1 MRSGTRRFGML
12 GSRRFRLWAV
22 PAVALV
28 ITFAALAW
36 FSPMLS
42 VREVRIEGAA
52 GAIPEDQVRELLQ
65 IPDRGSILRI
75 DTAAMAQR
83 VASIPKVRSARVQR
97 VLPSTV
103 RVRIEPRTPVL
114 YYDTAEGAHLLDADG
129 IEYAIEPA
137 PIGVPKLETEKPGS
151 ADALTRAAV
160 SVVRVL
166 PPELTA
172 QVDSVHAETVSDI
185 SLTLRDGRT
194 VLWGSSED
202 GERKSAV
209 VLPLLTRPG
218 SVFDVSSPSLVTV
231 K

>member
-1 MRSGTRRFGML
+1 MF

-28 ITFAALAW
+28 LTFAALAW

-42 VREVRIEGAA
+42 VREVQIEGA
-52 GAIPEDQVRELLQ
+52 GAIPEDRIRELLQ
-65 IPDRGSILRI
+65 IPDQGSILRI

-151 ADALTRAAV
+151 ADALTRAAIA
-160 SVVRVL
+160 VVRVL
-166 PPELTA
+166 PPELTV
-172 QVDSVHAETVSDI
+172 QVDSVRADTVSDI

-218 SVFDVSSPSLVTV
+218 TVFDVSSPSLVTV

>member
-1 MRSGTRRFGML
+1 MRSGTRRFGVGGL
-12 GSRRFRLWAV
+12 RRFRLWAV
-22 PAVALV
+22 LAVALV
-28 ITFAALAW
+28 TALAGLAW
-36 FSPMLS
+36 FSPVLS
-42 VREVRIEGAA
+42 VREVRIEGA
-52 GAIPEDQVRELLQ
+52 GAIPEDRIRELLQ
-65 IPDRGSILRI
+65 IPDQGSILRL

-114 YYDTAEGAHLLDADG
+114 YYDTPEGAHLLDADG
-129 IEYAIEPA
+129 IEYAVEPA
-137 PIGVPKLETEKPGS
+137 PIGVPKLLTGRPGT
-151 ADALTRAAV
+151 ADPLTRSAIG
-160 SVVRVL
+160 VVRVL
-166 PPELTA
+166 PPELA
-172 QVDSVHAETVSDI
+172 VQVDTVRADSVSDV

-218 SVFDVSSPSLVTV
+218 TVFDVSSPSLVTV

>member
-1 MRSGTRRFGML
+1 MF

-28 ITFAALAW
+28 LTFAALAW

-42 VREVRIEGAA
+42 VREVRIEGA
-52 GAIPEDQVRELLQ
+52 GAIPEDRIRELLQ
-65 IPDRGSILRI
+65 IPDQGSILRI

-151 ADALTRAAV
+151 ADALTRAAIA
-160 SVVRVL
+160 VVRVL
-166 PPELTA
+166 PPELTV
-172 QVDSVHAETVSDI
+172 QLDSVRAETVSDI

-218 SVFDVSSPSLVTV
+218 TVFDVSSPSLVTV

>member
-1 MRSGTRRFGML
+1 MGGLRRY
-12 GSRRFRLWAV
+12 RLWAL
-22 PAVALV
+22 PALAVLITLV
-28 ITFAALAW
+28 ALAW
-36 FSPMLS
+36 FTPLMS
-42 VREVRIEGAA
+42 VREVRIEGA
-52 GAIPEDQVRELLQ
+52 GAIPEDEIRELLQ
-65 IPDRGSILRI
+65 VPATGSILRI
-75 DTAAMAQR
+75 DTAAMAAR
-83 VASIPKVRSARVQR
+83 VATMPKVRSARVQR

-103 RVRIEPRTPVL
+103 RVRIEERAPVL
-114 YYDTAEGAHLLDADG
+114 YYDTPEGAHLLDAGG

-137 PIGVPKLETEKPGS
+137 PIGVPKLRTASPSG

-160 SVVRVL
+160 TVATVL
-166 PPELTA
+166 PPELEA
-172 QVDSVHAETVSDI
+172 QVETVHAEGASNI

-218 SVFDVSSPSLVTV
+218 TVFDVSSPSLVTV

>member
-1 MRSGTRRFGML
+1 MF

-36 FSPMLS
+36 FSPLLS
-42 VREVRIEGAA
+42 VREVRIVGA
-52 GAIPEDQVRELLQ
+52 GAIPEEDIRELLQ
-65 IPDRGSILRI
+65 IPDQGSILRI
-75 DTAAMAQR
+75 DTAGMAQR
-83 VASIPKVRSARVQR
+83 VASIPKVRSAQVQR
-97 VLPSTV
+97 VLPATV

-137 PIGVPKLETEKPGS
+137 PIGVPQLVTEKPGS
-151 ADALTRAAV
+151 TDVLTRAAIAV
-160 SVVRVL
+160 ARVL
-166 PPELTA
+166 PPELKV
-172 QVDSVHAETVSDI
+172 QVDSVRAETVSDI

-218 SVFDVSSPSLVTV
+218 TVFDVSSPSLVTV
-231 K
+231 R

>member
-1 MRSGTRRFGML
+1 MARTGTRRFG
-12 GSRRFRLWAV
+12 GSGLRRYRLWAL

-36 FSPMLS
+36 FTPLLS
-42 VREVRIEGAA
+42 VRQVRIEGA
-52 GAIPEDQVRELLQ
+52 GAIPKDRIEDLLQ
-65 IPDRGSILRI
+65 VPERGSILRI
-75 DTAAMAQR
+75 DTAAMAAR

-103 RVRIEPRTPVL
+103 RVRIEERTPVL
-114 YYDTAEGAHLLDADG
+114 YYDTPEGAHLLDSES

-137 PIGVPKLETEKPGS
+137 PIGVPQLLTARPGGT
-151 ADALTRAAV
+151 DTLTRAAIT
-160 SVVRVL
+160 VVTAL
-166 PPELTA
+166 PPELEI
-172 QVDSVHAETVSDI
+172 QVETVHADTVSDI

-218 SVFDVSSPSLVTV
+218 TVFDVSSPSLVTV

>member
-1 MRSGTRRFGML
+1 MF

-28 ITFAALAW
+28 LTFAALAW

-42 VREVRIEGAA
+42 VREVRIEGA
-52 GAIPEDQVRELLQ
+52 GAIPEDRIRELLQ
-65 IPDRGSILRI
+65 IPDQGSILRI

-114 YYDTAEGAHLLDADG
+114 YYDTTEGAHLLDADG

-151 ADALTRAAV
+151 ADALTKAAIA
-160 SVVRVL
+160 VVRVL
-166 PPELTA
+166 PPELTV
-172 QVDSVHAETVSDI
+172 QVDSVRAETVSDI

-218 SVFDVSSPSLVTV
+218 TVFDVSSPSLVTV

>member
-1 MRSGTRRFGML
+1 MF

-28 ITFAALAW
+28 LTFAALAW

-42 VREVRIEGAA
+42 VREVRIEGA
-52 GAIPEDQVRELLQ
+52 GAIPEDRIRELLQ
-65 IPDRGSILRI
+65 IPDQGSILRI

-114 YYDTAEGAHLLDADG
+114 YYDTPEGAHLLDADG

-137 PIGVPKLETEKPGS
+137 PIGVPKLETGKPGS
-151 ADALTRAAV
+151 ADPLTRAAIA
-160 SVVRVL
+160 VVRVL
-166 PPELTA
+166 PPELTV
-172 QVDSVHAETVSDI
+172 QVDSVRAETVSDI

-218 SVFDVSSPSLVTV
+218 TVFDVSSPSLVTV
-231 K
+231 R

>member
-1 MRSGTRRFGML
+1 MF

-28 ITFAALAW
+28 LTFAALAW

-42 VREVRIEGAA
+42 VREVQIEGA
-52 GAIPEDQVRELLQ
+52 GAIPEDRIRELLQ
-65 IPDRGSILRI
+65 IPDQGSILRI

-151 ADALTRAAV
+151 ADALTRAAIA
-160 SVVRVL
+160 VVRVL
-166 PPELTA
+166 PPELTV

-218 SVFDVSSPSLVTV
+218 TVFDVSSPSLVTV

>member
-1 MRSGTRRFGML
+1 MF

-42 VREVRIEGAA
+42 VREVRIEGA
-52 GAIPEDQVRELLQ
+52 GAIPEDRIRELLQ

-75 DTAAMAQR
+75 DTAEMAQR

-129 IEYAIEPA
+129 IEYAIEPV
-137 PIGVPKLETEKPGS
+137 PIGVPKLETEQPGS
-151 ADALTRAAV
+151 ADPLTRAAV

-166 PPELTA
+166 PPELRV
-172 QVDSVHAETVSDI
+172 QVDSVLAETVSDI

-218 SVFDVSSPSLVTV
+218 TVFDVSSPSLVTV

>member
-1 MRSGTRRFGML
+1 ML

-52 GAIPEDQVRELLQ
+52 GVIPEDQVRELLQ

-83 VASIPKVRSARVQR
+83 VASIAKVRSARVQR

-129 IEYAIEPA
+129 VEYAIEPA

-166 PPELTA
+166 PPELTV

>member
-1 MRSGTRRFGML
+1 MRSGTRRFGVGGL
-12 GSRRFRLWAV
+12 RRFRLWAV
-22 PAVALV
+22 VAVAVV
-28 ITFAALAW
+28 ITVVALAW
-36 FSPMLS
+36 FTPVLS
-42 VREVRIEGAA
+42 VREVRIEGAHA
-52 GAIPEDQVRELLQ
+52 VPEDKIRELLQ
-65 IPDRGSILRI
+65 IPGQGSILRI
-75 DTAAMAQR
+75 DTAAMAAR
-83 VASIPKVRSARVQR
+83 VASIPTVRSARVQR

-103 RVRIEPRTPVL
+103 RVRIEERTPVL
-114 YYDTAEGAHLLDADG
+114 YYDTPEGAHLLDADG
-129 IEYAIEPA
+129 VEYAIEPA
-137 PIGVPKLETEKPGS
+137 PIGVPELLTERPGT
-151 ADALTRAAV
+151 ADVLTRAAIAVV
-160 SVVRVL
+160 SVL
-166 PPELTA
+166 PPQLTV

>member
-1 MRSGTRRFGML
+1 ML

-22 PAVALV
+22 PAVALAL
-28 ITFAALAW
+28 TFAALAW

-42 VREVRIEGAA
+42 VREVQIEGA
-52 GAIPEDQVRELLQ
+52 GAIPEDRIRELLQ
-65 IPDRGSILRI
+65 IPDQGSILRI

-151 ADALTRAAV
+151 ADALTRAAIA
-160 SVVRVL
+160 VVRVL
-166 PPELTA
+166 PPGLTV
-172 QVDSVHAETVSDI
+172 QVDSVRAETVSDI

-218 SVFDVSSPSLVTV
+218 TVFDVSSPSLVTV

>member
-1 MRSGTRRFGML
+1 MRSGARRFGVF

-42 VREVRIEGAA
+42 VREVRIEGA
-52 GAIPEDQVRELLQ
+52 GAIPEDRIRELLQ
-65 IPDRGSILRI
+65 IPDQGSILRI

-137 PIGVPKLETEKPGS
+137 PIGVPNLVTAKPGS
-151 ADALTRAAV
+151 GDVLTRAAIA
-160 SVVRVL
+160 VVRAL
-166 PPELTA
+166 PKELTV
-172 QVDSVHAETVSDI
+172 QVDSVRAETVSDI

-218 SVFDVSSPSLVTV
+218 TVFDVSSPSLVTV

>member
-1 MRSGTRRFGML
+1 MF

-28 ITFAALAW
+28 LTFAALAW

-42 VREVRIEGAA
+42 VREVRIEGA
-52 GAIPEDQVRELLQ
+52 GAIPEDRIRELLQ
-65 IPDRGSILRI
+65 IPDQGSILRI

-114 YYDTAEGAHLLDADG
+114 YYDTPEGAHLLDADG

-151 ADALTRAAV
+151 ADALTRAAIA
-160 SVVRVL
+160 VVRVL
-166 PPELTA
+166 PPELTV
-172 QVDSVHAETVSDI
+172 QVDSVRAETVSDI

>member
-1 MRSGTRRFGML
+1 MIR
-12 GSRRFRLWAV
+12 SRRFRLWAV

-28 ITFAALAW
+28 ITVAALAW

-42 VREVRIEGAA
+42 VRKVQIEGA
-52 GAIPEDQVRELLQ
+52 GAISEERVRELLQ
-65 IPDRGSILRI
+65 IPDQGSILRI

-83 VASIPKVRSARVQR
+83 VASIPKVRSVRVQR

-103 RVRIEPRTPVL
+103 RVWIEPRTPVL
-114 YYDTAEGAHLLDADG
+114 YYDTVEGAHLLDADG
-129 IEYAIEPA
+129 IEYAVEPA
-137 PIGVPKLETEKPGS
+137 PIGVPKLVTEKPGS
-151 ADALTRAAV
+151 ADVLTRAAV
-160 SVVRVL
+160 AVVRVL
-166 PPELTA
+166 PPELTV
-172 QVDSVHAETVSDI
+172 QVDTVHAETVSDI

-218 SVFDVSSPSLVTV
+218 TVFDVSSPSLVTV

>member
-1 MRSGTRRFGML
+1 M
-12 GSRRFRLWAV
+12 WAV
-22 PAVALV
+22 LAAVLATALV
-28 ITFAALAW
+28 ALAW
-36 FSPMLS
+36 FSPVLS
-42 VREVRIEGAA
+42 VREVRIEGA
-52 GAIPEDQVRELLQ
+52 GAIPEDEIRQLLQ
-65 IPDRGSILRI
+65 IPDQGSILRL

-114 YYDTAEGAHLLDADG
+114 YYDTPEGAHLLDTDG

-137 PIGVPKLETEKPGS
+137 PIGVPKLLTDRPGT
-151 ADALTRAAV
+151 ADPLTRSAIG
-160 SVVRVL
+160 VVRAL
-166 PPELTA
+166 PPELVL
-172 QVDSVHAETVSDI
+172 QVDTVQAKSVSDI

-218 SVFDVSSPSLVTV
+218 TVFDVSSPSLVTV

>member
-1 MRSGTRRFGML
+1 MRSGARRFGVF

-42 VREVRIEGAA
+42 VREVRIEGA
-52 GAIPEDQVRELLQ
+52 GAIPEDRIRELLQ
-65 IPDRGSILRI
+65 IPDQGSILRI

-137 PIGVPKLETEKPGS
+137 PIGVPNLVTAKPGS
-151 ADALTRAAV
+151 GDVLTRAAIA
-160 SVVRVL
+160 VVRAL
-166 PPELTA
+166 PKELTV

-218 SVFDVSSPSLVTV
+218 TVFDVSSPSLVTV

>member
-1 MRSGTRRFGML
+1 ML

>member
-1 MRSGTRRFGML
+1 MRAGTPRFGVGGL
-12 GSRRFRLWAV
+12 RRFRLWAL
-22 PAVALV
+22 PALALV
-28 ITFAALAW
+28 ITLAALAW
-36 FSPMLS
+36 FSPLLS
-42 VREVRIEGAA
+42 VREVRIDGA
-52 GAIPEDQVRELLQ
+52 GEIPEEQIRELLRV
-65 IPDRGSILRI
+65 PETGSILRI
-75 DTAAMAQR
+75 DTAAMAAR
-83 VASIPKVRSARVQR
+83 VATIPKVRSARVQR

-114 YYDTAEGAHLLDADG
+114 YYDSPEGAHLLDADG

-137 PIGVPKLETEKPGS
+137 PIGVPQLVTARPGG
-151 ADALTRAAV
+151 ADELTRAAV
-160 SVVRVL
+160 VVARVL
-166 PPELTA
+166 PPALEV
-172 QVDSVHAETVSDI
+172 QVETLRAAGPSEI

-218 SVFDVSSPSLVTV
+218 TVFDVSSPSLVTV

>member
-1 MRSGTRRFGML
+1 ML
-12 GSRRFRLWAV
+12 
-22 PAVALV
+22 AVALV
-28 ITFAALAW
+28 TALAGLAW
-36 FSPMLS
+36 FSPVLS
-42 VREVRIEGAA
+42 VREVRIEGA
-52 GAIPEDQVRELLQ
+52 GAIPEDRIRELLQ
-65 IPDRGSILRI
+65 IPDQGSILRL

-114 YYDTAEGAHLLDADG
+114 YYDTPEGAHLLDADG
-129 IEYAIEPA
+129 IEYAVEPA
-137 PIGVPKLETEKPGS
+137 PIGVPKLLTGRPGT
-151 ADALTRAAV
+151 ADPLTRSAIG
-160 SVVRVL
+160 VVRVL
-166 PPELTA
+166 PPELA
-172 QVDSVHAETVSDI
+172 VQVDTVRADSVSDV

-218 SVFDVSSPSLVTV
+218 TVFDVSSPSLVTV